1 MNFKTTNHLLG
12 SGALLGMLVLGV
24 PAAVAADGE
33 VPGNVLEIAGGGGWV
48 KGDDAAYAKR
58 YQLNRDGFGGIE
70 RLLYSAT
77 GESGTVTV
85 EGRALAGNNDY
96 LFKLLF
102 VNDERGSFEIG
113 YREFRTWYDGTGSV
127 IASGVATGNGHAVVE
142 LFDDMLTIDRSQFW
156 MDGLFKSGEHFKFH
170 LRYTHNERDGQK
182 DSTSHADTTFTGG
195 KGTRRVV
202 ASFYDIDEK
211 QDLVEFDATY
221 TAGQWE
227 AVGALRW
234 DNREVNNSRNM
245 RRRALEAGQDRSISH
260 IETNDSDL
268 FNARGYLRQEYNDKL
283 TFNAAYSHTKV
294 DTVLGGS
301 RVVGTEYYSEWNPT
315 FATRQQRDEG
325 FFDLTGESETK
336 LDVWNLNV
344 VYTPT
349 ETFTVV
355 PSFRVERESRE
366 VVSEFVETNFSAAK
380 VAIVE
385 EIEVLG
391 DRNWDEWTAQVEA
404 RYTGLKNWV
413 FIGRALWTEGDGEL
427 AEDRI
432 EVELDHSLISRDSM
446 ISKWTEKYALTA
458 NWYPAPKVNFS
469 FIYSWWNRYTDYD
482 TLSTSVNNSLTSGD
496 RYPAFIKSLDLTTND
511 FAARMTLRAASNV
524 TLVSRVD
531 LQKTELDAN
540 QIGLNLIE
548 AGKYD
553 TMVLSQSV
561 NWNPSSRVFVQGMI
575 NYVEDT
581 LHTPANDTTGAG
593 ANLVLEQVSDYWSAN
608 INVGIAVDEQDD
620 LLFNYDHFFAGNFVD
635 NSTVSVPYGLD
646 RKDHSFGATWVRRIN
661 DRTKISLRYAYAK
674 NKEASSA
681 GLNDFEANLL
691 YGKLEYRF

>member
-1 MNFKTTNHLLG
+1 
-12 SGALLGMLVLGV
+12 ML
-24 PAAVAADGE
+24 
-33 VPGNVLEIAGGGGWV
+33 
-48 KGDDAAYAKR
+48 
-58 YQLNRDGFGGIE
+58 
-70 RLLYSAT
+70 S
-77 GESGTVTV
+77 
-85 EGRALAGNNDY
+85 
-96 LFKLLF
+96 
-102 VNDERGSFEIG
+102 
-113 YREFRTWYDGTGSV
+113 
-127 IASGVATGNGHAVVE
+127 
-142 LFDDMLTIDRSQFW
+142 IDRSQFW

-170 LRYTHNERDGQK
+170 LRYTHNERKGQK

-195 KGTRRVV
+195 KGTRRLV
-202 ASFYDIDEK
+202 ASFYDIDEE

-234 DNREVNNSRNM
+234 DNREVNNYRNM

-268 FNARGYLRQEYNDKL
+268 FNARGYIRQEYNDKL

-301 RVVGTEYYSEWNPT
+301 RVIGPEYYSEWNPT
-315 FATRQQRDEG
+315 FANRQFHDEG

-336 LDVWNLNV
+336 LDVWNMNV

-349 ETFTVV
+349 ETFIVV
-355 PSFRVERESRE
+355 PSFRVERETRE
-366 VVSEFVETNFSAAK
+366 VVSEFVETNIPSNK
-380 VAIVE
+380 VA
-385 EIEVLG
+385 EIEELEVFG
-391 DRNWDEWTAQVEA
+391 DRNWDEWTASVEA

-432 EVELDHSLISRDSM
+432 DLEHDTSVINRDSL

-469 FIYSWWNRYTDYD
+469 FIYSFWDRYTDYD
-482 TLSTSVNNSLTSGD
+482 TLDTSANSAVTSGD
-496 RYPAFIKSLDLTTND
+496 RYPAFIKSLNLNTND
-511 FAARMTLRAASNV
+511 FAVRMTLRPASNFTFV
-524 TLVSRVD
+524 TRFD
-531 LQKTELDAN
+531 AQKTDLDAN
-540 QIGLNLIE
+540 EIGLNLVE
-548 AGKYD
+548 SGKYD
-553 TMVLSQSV
+553 SLIFSQSA
-561 NWNPSSRVFVQGMI
+561 NWNPNARVFIQGMI
-575 NYVEDT
+575 NYVEDS

-593 ANLVLEQVSDYWSAN
+593 ANLVLEQVNDYWSAN
-608 INVGIAVDEQDD
+608 INVGITVDEQDD
-620 LLFNYDHFFAGNFVD
+620 LFFSYDYFFADNFVD
-635 NSTVSVPYGLD
+635 NSTVSTPYGLD
-646 RKDHSFGATWVRRIN
+646 RRDQSFAATWVRRLN